1 MLYHWFFFS
10 LFVFR
15 LKWPCL
21 LKIRCELIFQY
32 FETWAW
38 LVNDFL
44 FPLHCIF
51 SSILLHYKERSNH
64 YCKEEWSRVEMKMAK
79 KGVCNWVKV
88 AWCYKFNLIDRFIIL
103 HITRWWKSKL
113 GTTGCPNKFWI
124 SNSCKIR
131 ILKLVKK
138 IRQIEGRS
146 ALLSYNVNKL
156 SRIFSLSVKISY
168 FRFFSKKSSNWREI
182 CTAVL

>member
-32 FETWAW
+32 FETWVW

-103 HITRWWKSKL
+103 YGNNPLMKVQIRYYSVSQQVL
-113 GTTGCPNKFWI
+113 VIKFLQ
-124 SNSCKIR
+124 NQNFETCQK
-131 ILKLVKK
+131 
-138 IRQIEGRS
+138 
-146 ALLSYNVNKL
+146 N
-156 SRIFSLSVKISY
+156 
-168 FRFFSKKSSNWREI
+168 SSNRWEI
-182 CTAVL
+182 CTV